1 VTHEANFLVQE
12 TRKRCDENHDPQIV
26 ERQRDAKEQSG
37 PFLVI
42 DFTITCIKKMIIAS
56 SANLLDRL
64 PKQRP
69 SSQSGA

>member
-26 ERQRDAKEQSG
+26 ERQRDTKEQSG

-42 DFTITCIKKMIIAS
+42 DFTITCIKKSLLHRAPIYWIVCRS
-56 SANLLDRL
+56 SGRH
-64 PKQRP
+64 PQ
-69 SSQSGA
+69 GGV